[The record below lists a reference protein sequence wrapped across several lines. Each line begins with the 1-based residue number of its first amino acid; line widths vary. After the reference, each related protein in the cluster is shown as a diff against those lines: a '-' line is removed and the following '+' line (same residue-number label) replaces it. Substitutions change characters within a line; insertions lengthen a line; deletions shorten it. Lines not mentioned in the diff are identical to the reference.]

1 MIILYLSRIIEKRL
15 LSWKTSNNRK
25 PLIIRGARQV
35 GKTKSVVE
43 FSKQFNNLVT
53 INFERE
59 NSLHSLFEKDLNPKR
74 IIRELEA
81 IRNLTITAE
90 KTLLFFDEIQT
101 CPKALMSLRYFY
113 EEMPDLHVIAAGS
126 LLEFIL
132 GEISIPVGRV
142 QYEFMFPLTFTEFL
156 IATNRQKLI
165 NFIPKFSN
173 NNFEPSSIPSS
184 IAKNL
189 YDALHEYC
197 VVGGMPEAVS
207 TFVTTNSF
215 IKVADIQNNLIQ
227 TFRDDIPKYAQGEL
241 QIRNLNH
248 VFTSIFRFTGNKINY
263 TKLGDLDDYKRTK
276 HSLFMLEKAMLCHIV
291 SSVNASGLPLGAEA
305 SNKHFKSIFF
315 DIGLGQRL
323 SGIPTNEI
331 IANSDD
337 LLTTYE
343 GRLAE
348 QFVGQQL
355 VSESVEASEG
365 RSLFCWM
372 RSERGSSAEVD
383 YIIVRNGKIIPV
395 EVKKGKSGHL
405 KSLHLFL
412 NNYNKSQNGVCLQSI
427 NSTSRVGEIVFAPL
441 FSIL

>member
-1 MIILYLSRIIEKRL
+1 MYLHRNIENRL
-15 LSWKTSNNRK
+15 INWKSSSNRK

-35 GKTKSVVE
+35 GKTKSIVE
-43 FSKQFNNLVT
+43 FSKQFNNVVT

-59 NSLHSLFEKDLNPKR
+59 NGLHPIFDKDLDPKR
-74 IIRELEA
+74 IIRELET
-81 IRNLTITAE
+81 IRNSIITPGN
-90 KTLLFFDEIQT
+90 TLLFFDEIQA

-113 EEMPDLHVIAAGS
+113 EEIPNLHVIAAGS

-142 QYEFMFPLTFTEFL
+142 QYEFMYPLNFTEFL
-156 IATNRQKLI
+156 KATDREKLMDY
-165 NFIPKFSN
+165 IPKFSN
-173 NNFEPSSIPSS
+173 NNFEPTTIPNS

-215 IKVADIQNNLIQ
+215 IKVADIQNDLIQ
-227 TFRDDIPKYAQGEL
+227 TFRDDIPKYAKGDL

-263 TKLGDLDDYKRTK
+263 TKLGNLDDQKRTK
-276 HSLFMLEKAMLCHIV
+276 HSLFILEKAMLCHIV
-291 SSVNASGLPLGAEA
+291 KSVNASGLPLGAEA
-305 SNKHFKSIFF
+305 SEKHFKSLFF

-323 SGIPTNEI
+323 SGIPINEI
-331 IANSDD
+331 IANSTD

-355 VSESVEASEG
+355 IAQSVEASEG

-372 RSERGSSAEVD
+372 RSERGASAEVD
-383 YIIVRNGKIIPV
+383 YVIARHGKIIPI

-412 NNYNKSQNGVCLQSI
+412 NKYDKNHSGICLQSI
-427 NSTSRVGEIVFAPL
+427 NNTSKIDQIIFAPL